1 MVQEPCQ
8 QCRGDGRVRAERT
21 VEIEIP
27 AGVSGNNY
35 LTLRG
40 HGAAGPRNAG
50 PGDLIVAIEVEE
62 DPRFERHGDDL
73 VYDLPITF
81 SQAALGADLSVPSP
95 SGAATVRVPPGVQ
108 SGTILTVRGKG
119 LPSLAHGGRGNLHVR
134 IQVWTPQRLN
144 PEQKELFDRMAEIES
159 KPQGDSV
166 GRRFWN
172 RIRDALGA

>member
-1 MVQEPCQ
+1 
-8 QCRGDGRVRAERT
+8 
-21 VEIEIP
+21 
-27 AGVSGNNY
+27 
-35 LTLRG
+35 
-40 HGAAGPRNAG
+40 
-50 PGDLIVAIEVEE
+50 
-62 DPRFERHGDDL
+62 
-73 VYDLPITF
+73 
-81 SQAALGADLSVPSP
+81 
-95 SGAATVRVPPGVQ
+95 RVPPGVQ